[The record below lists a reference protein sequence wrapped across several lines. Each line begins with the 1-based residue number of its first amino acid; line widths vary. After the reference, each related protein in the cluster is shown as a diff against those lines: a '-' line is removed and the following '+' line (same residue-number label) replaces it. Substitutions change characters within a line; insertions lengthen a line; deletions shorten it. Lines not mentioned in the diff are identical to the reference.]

1 MTTVIVI
8 VAVVVMLVAA
18 FLHLRRTRAQVMG
31 YHDIKTPRVNEATHG
46 GGGSDG

>member
-18 FLHLRRTRAQVMG
+18 FLHLRRTRSKVMG
-31 YHDIKTPRVNEATHG
+31 YHDIETPRVNEATHG